1 MATSDAPAA
10 SDDEDHAAQTL
21 TALIDSGYDGTLVT
35 SESDGNLVFTIQIGP
50 FEDLWTADR
59 TAQTLDAAYGHQSSV
74 TVLRGSAP

>member
-1 MATSDAPAA
+1 M
-10 SDDEDHAAQTL
+10 
-21 TALIDSGYDGTLVT
+21 T

-50 FEDLWTADR
+50 FEDLWSADK